1 MRDRPKKPLRR
12 IVGGSLLSAILLY
25 SSASMAQ
32 TQYGA
37 GATAGPW
44 ATAIGESADATGTGS
59 VAVGSSASAIEFRDI
74 AIGDNATANGVGSG
88 HSIAIGAY
96 ADTSAQYGTALGYES
111 LASATG
117 ATAAG
122 SGATASGADAAA
134 YGSGSLASGA
144 GSAAVGQWSGASGA
158 QSAAFGYDSKA
169 QGTQSASFGASS
181 VAAADNSVALG
192 ASSYAGRGA
201 QTNYSAAYMAE
212 PQTSVGEVSVG
223 NAGAE
228 RQITNVAAG
237 SAPTDAVNVAQL
249 TSAITPLEDDIAD
262 LAGQIGSLTS
272 SVRDA
277 KNIAKSAGAIGMA
290 ASQIRYDDRPGRLS
304 LGVGGGAYEGHGAVA
319 AGLGYTSPDQLWR
332 ANVAGSVATGSR
344 AAVGAGLSLTLN

>member
-1 MRDRPKKPLRR
+1 
-12 IVGGSLLSAILLY
+12 VLY
-25 SSASMAQ
+25 ASTTFAQ
-32 TQYGA
+32 TTYGA
-37 GATAGPW
+37 GATASAW
-44 ATAIGESADATGTGS
+44 ATAIGQSANAAGTGS
-59 VAVGSSASAIEFRDI
+59 VAMGSGAEALEFRDI

-88 HSIAIGAY
+88 HSIAIGAF

-144 GSAAVGQWSGASGA
+144 GSAAVGQWSGASGT

-169 QGTQSASFGASS
+169 QGDRSASFGASS

-201 QTNYSAAYMAE
+201 QTNYAAAYMTA

-223 NAGAE
+223 SAGGE

-249 TSAITPLEDDIAD
+249 TSAITPLENDIA
-262 LAGQIGSLTS
+262 SLTS
-272 SVRDA
+272 SVRHA
-277 KNIAKSAGAIGMA
+277 KDIAKSAGAIGMA

-319 AGLGYTSPDQLWR
+319 VGLGYTSPDQLWR
-332 ANVAGSVATGSR
+332 ANVSGSAATGSR
-344 AAVGAGLSLTLN
+344 AAVGAGLSFTLN